1 MITRRDF
8 LQVSAATAAMLGGD
22 SLAAAANR
30 QTITQD
36 KMLEFDSVG

>member
-8 LQVSAATAAMLGGD
+8 LQVSAATAAMLGGGN
-22 SLAAAANR
+22 LAAAANR

-36 KMLEFDSVG
+36 KIL